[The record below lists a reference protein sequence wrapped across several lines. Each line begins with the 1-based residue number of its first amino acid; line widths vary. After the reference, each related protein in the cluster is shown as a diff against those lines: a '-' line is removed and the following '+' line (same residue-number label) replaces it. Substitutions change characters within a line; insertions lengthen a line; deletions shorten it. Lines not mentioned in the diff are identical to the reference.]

1 MFREFSY
8 RDRIEPEIRDDGK
21 YREIVVYLRIE
32 SVSLY
37 IEIVRDDLDHRN
49 RDECGDD
56 LCSDLSECVGV
67 DLSSRHARKIK
78 DKNTI
83 SKGENYRNPILI
95 RSSQCILGS
104 GSACFMRKS
113 YSIWTIR

>member
-21 YREIVVYLRIE
+21 NREIVVYLRIE
-32 SVSLY
+32 PVSLY
-37 IEIVRDDLDHRN
+37 VEIVRDDLDHRN

-67 DLSSRHARKIK
+67 DLSSRHRV
-78 DKNTI
+78 D
-83 SKGENYRNPILI
+83 Y
-95 RSSQCILGS
+95 
-104 GSACFMRKS
+104 
-113 YSIWTIR
+113 